1 MSLRAEQEIGED
13 CQSKQGHGGK
23 HASRD
28 GQRTLR
34 CAQRRLKVINGVGL
48 DSDGLSVGVN
58 LLVKC
63 GEYRIGSRL
72 FLNRHSCAKLAESL
86 EQLRGFIHDDRQE
99 LSGNLQRCDPR
110 NAHADLPE
118 L

>member
-1 MSLRAEQEIGED
+1 MRNRNGED

-23 HASRD
+23 HAPRD

-86 EQLRGFIHDDRQE
+86 EQLRA
-99 LSGNLQRCDPR
+99 LSTTTGKSFLATCSAVTHG